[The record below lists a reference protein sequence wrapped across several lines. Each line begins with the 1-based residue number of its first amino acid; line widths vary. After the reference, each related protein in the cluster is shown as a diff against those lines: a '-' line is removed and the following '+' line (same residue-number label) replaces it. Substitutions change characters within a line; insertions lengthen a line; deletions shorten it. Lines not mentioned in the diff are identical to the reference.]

1 MVGIDTSSLTAYHHN
16 QEKETRIED
25 DRQARQARSYGL
37 RGFQQEDEFKVE
49 ITLDT
54 KFPSRQA

>member
-16 QEKETRIED
+16 QEKQTGIE
-25 DRQARQARSYGL
+25 DRQARQAPSYGL
-37 RGFQQEDEFKVE
+37 RGFQQEDELKVE

-54 KFPSRQA
+54 KFPSH

>member
-1 MVGIDTSSLTAYHHN
+1 MFVLTAYHHN
-16 QEKETRIED
+16 QEKQTGIED

-37 RGFQQEDEFKVE
+37 RGFQQDELKVE

-54 KFPSRQA
+54 NLTSRQA